1 MKRLLSPVV
10 LVVLLCLVGLVWL
23 FAYGVRSQQP
33 SQSLDA
39 AVAQGK
45 RVPLSMPAL
54 PRLDGGSQLSASSL
68 GGKVVVL
75 NAWASWCQ
83 PCRAEAPL
91 LESWQRR
98 LAPANSTV
106 VGVDALDLES
116 DARGFASQYGLS
128 YPIVRDNSAGW
139 LKTLGVVGYP
149 ETFVIDRKGRV
160 AAVARG
166 PVTDSFFSTSVLPL
180 LGEGA

>member
-10 LVVLLCLVGLVWL
+10 FVVVLCLVALVSL
-23 FAYGVRSQQP
+23 FAYGVKSQQP
-33 SQSLDA
+33 SQSIDS

-54 PRLDGGSQLSASSL
+54 PRLDDRSPLSASSL
-68 GGKVVVL
+68 TGKVVVL
-75 NAWASWCQ
+75 NTWASWCQ

-98 LAPANSTV
+98 LAPANATV

-139 LKTLGVVGYP
+139 LKTLGVTGYP

-166 PVTDSFFSTSVLPL
+166 PVTESFFSISVQPL